1 MPQSLKIFCLF
12 VLVSL
17 MCLAQ
22 AAPVQ
27 AIPPLPSSF
36 YGTVK
41 VNGQNVPDGTLVRAL
56 IDGQAY
62 ASAYTQTYQGDSV
75 YSLDVAGDDSGSVEV
90 EGGLD
95 QDVIQFEVGGLS
107 ANQTGTWASGT
118 NVALDLTV
126 ASTTPLAT
134 AQATP
139 TKVFTQTPVALENI
153 EPTHTAT
160 ATGKPAS
167 ENQPPPA
174 ATATQPPAQAAT
186 ATLAPQATE
195 SAAGGEATTAAASHE
210 TPTAAA
216 QAAAQVQSAAAV
228 DEPTR
233 LPPTAATQAPAKDAQ
248 NALSAWEIV
257 KRVIGVLLI
266 AVVVYVV
273 LLRRKQI

>member
-1 MPQSLKIFCLF
+1 MPQFLKIFCLF

-36 YGTVK
+36 YGKVK
-41 VNGQNVPDGTLVRAL
+41 VNGQNVPDGTQVRAL

-75 YSLDVAGDDSGSVEV
+75 YSLDVPGDDSGSVEV

-95 QDVIQFEVGGLS
+95 QNVIQFEVGGLS
-107 ANQTGTWASGT
+107 ASQTGTWASGT

-139 TKVFTQTPVALENI
+139 TKVFTQTPVALENV
-153 EPTHTAT
+153 EPTRTAT
-160 ATGKPAS
+160 ATSKPES
-167 ENQPPPA
+167 ESQPSTA

-195 SAAGGEATTAAASHE
+195 AAAGGEAAAATAIQE

-216 QAAAQVQSAAAV
+216 HAQDAGAV
-228 DEPTR
+228 DEPTQ
-233 LPPTAATQAPAKDAQ
+233 LPPTAPAIAPVKDAQ
-248 NALSAWEIV
+248 NALSVWEIS

-266 AVVVYVV
+266 AVIVYVV
-273 LLRRKQI
+273 LLRRKKI